1 MDGDRLMHAKTQ
13 LGLADAKA
21 IAAAASAVA
30 AQNGWTVVIAVLD
43 DGGHLIYLER
53 LDGTQLASVEVVQA
67 KGRAALLF
75 KRPSKALEEAV
86 AGGRLGMLSLPGAT
100 PVEGGVPLL
109 YRGEMVGAIGV
120 SGVQSAQDG
129 VVAQAGADYLAGL

>member
-1 MDGDRLMHAKTQ
+1 MHAKTQ